1 MTIDTN
7 TMISI
12 TEANQNFSKV
22 ARVVDEHGTAVILKN
37 NVPRYLVIDFSKA
50 DREKMASTEDVL
62 AISNKTWRHTR
73 CLLNDK
79 IKQRTGHFTSSEIDR
94 NDRRKHRHS

>member
-22 ARVVDEHGTAVILKN
+22 TKMVDKHGAAVILKN
-37 NVPRYLVIDFSKA
+37 NIPRYLVIDFSKA
-50 DREKMASTEDVL
+50 EKEQAANMEDVL
-62 AISNKTWRHTR
+62 AISDR
-73 CLLNDK
+73 L
-79 IKQRTGHFTSSEIDR
+79 IKQNMEAYEVLA
-94 NDRRKHRHS
+94 K

>member
-22 ARVVDEHGTAVILKN
+22 TKMVDKHGTAVILKN
-37 NVPRYLVIDFSKA
+37 NIPRYLVIDFSKA
-50 DREKMASTEDVL
+50 EKEQVADMEDVL
-62 AISNKTWRHTR
+62 AISDR
-73 CLLNDK
+73 L
-79 IKQRTGHFTSSEIDR
+79 IKQNMEAYEVLE
-94 NDRRKHRHS
+94 K